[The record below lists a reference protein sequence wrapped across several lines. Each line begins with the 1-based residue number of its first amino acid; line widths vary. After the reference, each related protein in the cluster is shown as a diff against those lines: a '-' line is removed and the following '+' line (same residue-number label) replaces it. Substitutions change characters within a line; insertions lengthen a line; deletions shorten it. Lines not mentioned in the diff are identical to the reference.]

1 MNFKKHWLKM
11 ALLFATAAVIAF
23 VIPTTIAYIVKES
36 NTVINLFDADYIAP
50 DEGGVDV
57 MIQKIVTSMGEETI
71 PPEGFQFYLVNQDD
85 PTENYTLTADD
96 QGHAGL
102 RLFFGDQ
109 DVGKEFHY
117 QLSEINDG
125 KENVTYSDIVYDIRI
140 VPEINTDNQVSPSIY
155 IGDVSADAIS
165 VQFENIYAPQP
176 EPPETGDTAPLFFF
190 AGLLL
195 ISGLGVI
202 ILMKKRKAMNE

>member
-85 PTENYTLTADD
+85 PTENYTLTADS
-96 QGHAGL
+96 QGQAGM
-102 RLFFGDQ
+102 RLFFADQ

-202 ILMKKRKAMNE
+202 ILMKKRRAMN

>member
-36 NTVINLFDADYIAP
+36 NTVVNLFDADYIAP

-85 PTENYTLTADD
+85 PTENYTLTADSRG
-96 QGHAGL
+96 QAGM
-102 RLFFGDQ
+102 RLFFADQ

-176 EPPETGDTAPLFFF
+176 KPPETGDAAPLFFF

-195 ISGLGVI
+195 ISCTGMI
-202 ILMKKRKAMNE
+202 ILMKKRKAMNR